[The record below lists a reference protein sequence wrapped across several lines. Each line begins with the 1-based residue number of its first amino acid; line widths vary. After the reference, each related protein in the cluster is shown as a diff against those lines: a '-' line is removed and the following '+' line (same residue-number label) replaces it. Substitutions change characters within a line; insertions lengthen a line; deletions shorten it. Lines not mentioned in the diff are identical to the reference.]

1 MVGPVNAKISV
12 VLPALYRFR
21 LALACTLIGWAA
33 ALIAGVFNG
42 VRVEVE

>member
-1 MVGPVNAKISV
+1 MVGPVNAQISV
-12 VLPALYRFR
+12 AMPTLYRFR
-21 LALACTLIGWAA
+21 IALACTLIGWAA